1 MTQQLDPYELVAPDQ
16 HILSADCPCGPT
28 VIKVDDDWD
37 LPTDGAACSI
47 EDTDCEA
54 CQ

>member
-1 MTQQLDPYELVAPDQ
+1 MTQQLDPYE
-16 HILSADCPCGPT
+16 IFAD
-28 VIKVDDDWD
+28 DEFE
-37 LPTDGAACSI
+37 LPADGAACNI

>member
-1 MTQQLDPYELVAPDQ
+1 MTDRLDPYELTAPDE
-16 HILSADCPCGPT
+16 
-28 VIKVDDDWD
+28 WE
-37 LPTDGAACSI
+37 LPEDGVACSI